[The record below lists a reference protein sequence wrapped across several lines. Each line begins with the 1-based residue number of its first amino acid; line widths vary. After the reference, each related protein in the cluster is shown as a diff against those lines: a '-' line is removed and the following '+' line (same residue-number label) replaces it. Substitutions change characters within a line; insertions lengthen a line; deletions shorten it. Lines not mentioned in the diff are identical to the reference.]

1 MPTIGNAKVDDHE
14 KLGVDLRLG
23 MFQLRKTNNS
33 SLMTQGQDTADS
45 NVSILY

>member
-1 MPTIGNAKVDDHE
+1 MIGNAKADDQE

-23 MFQLRKTNNS
+23 RIQLRTTNNS
-33 SLMTQGQDTADS
+33 SLMTQGQDTEDS